1 MIYIFLAN
9 GFEEIEAL
17 TAADVLRRGGI
28 DVKTVGVGGTEITG
42 AHGITV
48 KADISE
54 KDISL
59 SDEFSGVI
67 LPGGMPGAE
76 NLYNSPTVKS
86 ALEFASNKKNLTA
99 AICAAPFI
107 LGKLGLL
114 KGKRATCYPG
124 FENCLFEAEVR
135 KEAVVRDG
143 NIITANGPAAA
154 LGFAL
159 EILKYF
165 KGENTAVEVARGMQC
180 KE

>member
-28 DVKTVGVGGTEITG
+28 DLKTVGVGGTEITG

-124 FENCLFEAEVR
+124 FECDLNPSHKKADQ
-135 KEAVVRDG
+135 DG
-143 NIITANGPAAA
+143 NIITGIG
-154 LGFAL
+154 LGGTIEFASL
-159 EILKYF
+159 IIKNLL
-165 KGENTAVEVARGMQC
+165 GEDKAQEVLNKIQY
-180 KE
+180 

>member
-28 DVKTVGVGGTEITG
+28 DLKTVGVGGTEITG

-107 LGKLGLL
+107 LGKRGL
-114 KGKRATCYPG
+114 
-124 FENCLFEAEVR
+124 
-135 KEAVVRDG
+135 
-143 NIITANGPAAA
+143 
-154 LGFAL
+154 
-159 EILKYF
+159 
-165 KGENTAVEVARGMQC
+165 
-180 KE
+180 